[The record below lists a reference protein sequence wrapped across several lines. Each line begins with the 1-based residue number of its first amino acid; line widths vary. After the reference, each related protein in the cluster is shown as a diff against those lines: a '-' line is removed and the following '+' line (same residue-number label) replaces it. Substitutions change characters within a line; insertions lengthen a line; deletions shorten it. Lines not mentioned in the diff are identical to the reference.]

1 MDCFFFFLEVDINS
15 IAKEYLDMMKQ
26 HEKKSVQFL
35 NLIASYMSLQGHTY
49 YNKQSIQNIQKN
61 TIYT

>member
-1 MDCFFFFLEVDINS
+1 MLAVWIVYFFILKADINS

-49 YNKQSIQNIQKN
+49 YNKQRITKH
-61 TIYT
+61 YL

>member
-1 MDCFFFFLEVDINS
+1 MDCLFIFLLKADINS

-49 YNKQSIQNIQKN
+49 YNKQRITQQN
-61 TIYT
+61 TTYS